1 MDIEEPDETTQSLT
15 ESLQVLVGEKLSAV
29 TFLLDQW
36 QIDFDGSGFNVMSQ
50 ITVTG
55 ADWACR
61 SGEPG
66 FRDRLCEQIG
76 KIVADAEFE
85 DDIGVSIIF
94 EDGSGLQ
101 LSTEPDDY
109 RGAEALLFH
118 RTDERWWVV

>member
-15 ESLQVLVGEKLSAV
+15 DSLQVLVGEKLSSV
-29 TFLLDQW
+29 TFVLDHW
-36 QIDFDGSGFNVMSQ
+36 QVDFDGNGFNVMSQ
-50 ITVTG
+50 IAVTG
-55 ADWACR
+55 ADWTCR

-66 FRDRLCEQIG
+66 FRDRLCERIG

-85 DDIGVSIIF
+85 DDIGVSIVF
-94 EDGSGLQ
+94 EDGGGLH